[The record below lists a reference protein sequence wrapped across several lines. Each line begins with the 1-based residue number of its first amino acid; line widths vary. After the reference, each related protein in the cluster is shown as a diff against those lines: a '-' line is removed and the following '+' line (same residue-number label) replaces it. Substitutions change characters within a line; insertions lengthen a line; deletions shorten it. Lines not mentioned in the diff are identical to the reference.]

1 MEHVSYTHVGFGIL
15 AMAIALGVLWLY
27 KEPKTV
33 PQTTGQVLL
42 EAYLGFVRQLLLEN
56 IGKEGLKYVPLVA
69 ALGIFIFFGNLFT
82 LIPGFDAPTANLNTT
97 LALGLIVFLYYN
109 WEGIRKHGVNYI
121 KHFLGP
127 IPWLAPFFFVIEVI
141 SHIAR
146 PITLA
151 LRLFAN
157 MRGGTLILAVVT
169 ALLIS
174 NFITLVISPPIL
186 WFLILIK
193 ILAIFIQTFV
203 FMILTVIYL
212 AGAVAEEAH

>member
-15 AMAIALGVLWLY
+15 AMAIALGFLWLY

-33 PQTTGQVLL
+33 PQTTSQILL
-42 EAYLGFVRQLLLEN
+42 EAYLGFVRQLLLDN

-82 LIPGFDAPTANLNTT
+82 LIPGFDSPTANLNTT

-169 ALLIS
+169 ALMIS

>member
-15 AMAIALGVLWLY
+15 AMAIALGFLWLY

-42 EAYLGFVRQLLLEN
+42 EAYLGFVRQLLLDN

-169 ALLIS
+169 ALMIS

>member
-1 MEHVSYTHVGFGIL
+1 MEGVSYTHVGFGIL
-15 AMAIALGVLWLY
+15 AMALALGLLYVY
-27 KEPKTV
+27 KEPETV
-33 PQTTGQVLL
+33 PRRTGQVLL
-42 EAYLGFVRQLLLEN
+42 EAYLNFVRQLLVDN

-69 ALGIFIFFGNLFT
+69 ALGLFIFFGNLFT

-109 WEGIRKHGVNYI
+109 WEGIRKHGLGYI

-141 SHIAR
+141 SHLAR

-174 NFITLVISPPIL
+174 NFITLVISPPVL

-193 ILAIFIQTFV
+193 VLAIFIQTFV

>member
-15 AMAIALGVLWLY
+15 AMAIALGFLWLY

-42 EAYLGFVRQLLLEN
+42 EAYLGFVRQLLLDN

-82 LIPGFDAPTANLNTT
+82 LIPGFDSPTANLNTT

-169 ALLIS
+169 ALMIS

>member
-42 EAYLGFVRQLLLEN
+42 EAYLGFVRQLLLDN

>member
-15 AMAIALGVLWLY
+15 AMALALGFLYLY

-33 PQTTGQVLL
+33 PTTTGQVLL
-42 EAYLGFVRQLLLEN
+42 EAYLNFVRQLLLDN

-82 LIPGFDAPTANLNTT
+82 LVPGFDAPTANLNTT

-174 NFITLVISPPIL
+174 NFLTLVISPPIL

-193 ILAIFIQTFV
+193 VLAIFIQTFV

>member
-15 AMAIALGVLWLY
+15 AMALALGFLYLY

-33 PQTTGQVLL
+33 PTSTGQVLL
-42 EAYLGFVRQLLLEN
+42 EAYLNFVRQLLLDN

-82 LIPGFDAPTANLNTT
+82 LVPGFDAPTANLNTT

-174 NFITLVISPPIL
+174 NFLTLVISPPIL

-193 ILAIFIQTFV
+193 VLAIFIQTFV